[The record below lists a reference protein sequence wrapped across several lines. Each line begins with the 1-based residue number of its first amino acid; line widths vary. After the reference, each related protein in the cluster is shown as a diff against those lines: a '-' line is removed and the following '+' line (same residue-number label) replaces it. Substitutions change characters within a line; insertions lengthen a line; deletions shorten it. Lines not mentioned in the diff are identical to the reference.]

1 MDPDTI
7 EPVIETILAAN
18 PGGLDEQA
26 LLQALRANPEAGLP
40 SDRPAAGL
48 GLFRAHFV
56 LFHTLYRLR
65 DRLRENGTG
74 DLRIDPFCIELL
86 PYGAGPAAL
95 GPYDYL
101 RAYYLD
107 LDNLAAT
114 GEADVARLLAGFY
127 TQLRRRTHRAEALAQ
142 LELPDSADDAEI
154 RRQYRRLVMRHHPDR
169 GGDAER
175 LQALNRALEVLLPKT
190 S

>member
-1 MDPDTI
+1 MDPDTLEPII
-7 EPVIETILAAN
+7 ERILVDH
-18 PGGLDEQA
+18 PRGLDEQE
-26 LLQALRANPEAGLP
+26 LLQALRARPEAGLP
-40 SDRPAAGL
+40 ADRAVAGL
-48 GLFRAHFV
+48 GLFRTHFV

-65 DRLRENGTG
+65 DRLRAHGTG
-74 DLRIDPFCIELL
+74 DLRIDPLRIELL
-86 PYGAGPAAL
+86 AYVDGPSAL
-95 GPYDYL
+95 GPHDCL

-127 TQLRRRTHRAEALAQ
+127 TQLRRRTHRAEALAE
-142 LELPDSADDAEI
+142 LELPESADEAEI

-175 LQALNRALEVLLPKT
+175 LQSLNRALEVLLPRT